1 MNSAKYSQEPA
12 PVLESTSS
20 SIPWQ
25 SERLLEKVFASRA
38 QTRVVQ
44 HFLDRPK
51 EFFNLSRIAKETGLA
66 HSTIHRVM
74 QPLVDMGLVK
84 EIKVGQ
90 QIRLFIL
97 ETEETK
103 SKILADFYDQIRP
116 YLD

>member
-1 MNSAKYSQEPA
+1 MTETSESGSVPFKAER
-12 PVLESTSS
+12 VLEK
-20 SIPWQ
+20 I
-25 SERLLEKVFASRA
+25 FASRA

-44 HFLDRPK
+44 HFLDRPT

-84 EIKVGQ
+84 EIKVGK

-97 ETEETK
+97 ETQETK
-103 SKILADFYDQIRP
+103 SKILADFYDAIRP
-116 YLD
+116 YLEETPKE

>member
-1 MNSAKYSQEPA
+1 MMQK
-12 PVLESTSS
+12 
-20 SIPWQ
+20 
-25 SERLLEKVFASRA
+25 LLEKIFASRA

-51 EFFNLSRIAKETGLA
+51 EFFNLSRVAKDTGLA

-74 QPLVDMGLVK
+74 QPLVDMGIIK

-97 ETEETK
+97 ETEDPK
-103 SKILADFYDQIRP
+103 SKIISEFYGEIKEH
-116 YLD
+116 L

>member
-1 MNSAKYSQEPA
+1 MRK
-12 PVLESTSS
+12 
-20 SIPWQ
+20 
-25 SERLLEKVFASRA
+25 LLEKVFASRA

-97 ETEETK
+97 ETEDAK
-103 SKILADFYDQIRP
+103 SKIISDFYELIKP
-116 YLD
+116 HLEESPSEI

>member
-1 MNSAKYSQEPA
+1 LYMSKPEEPDTKPA
-12 PVLESTSS
+12 RVT
-20 SIPWQ
+20 
-25 SERLLEKVFASRA
+25 RLLEKIFASRA

-51 EFFNLSRIAKETGLA
+51 DFFNLSRIAKETGLA

-74 QPLVDMGLVK
+74 DPLVEMGLIK

-97 ETEETK
+97 ETEDNK
-103 SKILADFYDQIRP
+103 SKILTDFYAQIRP
-116 YLD
+116 LLEE